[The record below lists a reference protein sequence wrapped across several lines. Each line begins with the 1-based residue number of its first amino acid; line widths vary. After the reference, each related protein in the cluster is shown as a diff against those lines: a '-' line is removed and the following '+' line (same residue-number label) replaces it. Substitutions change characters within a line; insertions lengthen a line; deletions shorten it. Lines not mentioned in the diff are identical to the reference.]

1 MKGVFGGAMAGCVAA
16 AWVGGYAWR
25 GCGEAGFVQGMVASS
40 VVLGTVR
47 VWDLRDATRYNEARD
62 CRSSEDMNQLMR
74 HQRALVNNVDD
85 VA

>member
-25 GCGEAGFVQGMVASS
+25 GCGEAGFVQGMVARS
-40 VVLGTVR
+40 VVLGIVR
-47 VWDLRDATRYNEARD
+47 VSDLRDAIRYKEARD
-62 CRSSEDMNQLMR
+62 FRSSEDMKELMR
-74 HQRALVNNVDD
+74 HQRALVNDVDD